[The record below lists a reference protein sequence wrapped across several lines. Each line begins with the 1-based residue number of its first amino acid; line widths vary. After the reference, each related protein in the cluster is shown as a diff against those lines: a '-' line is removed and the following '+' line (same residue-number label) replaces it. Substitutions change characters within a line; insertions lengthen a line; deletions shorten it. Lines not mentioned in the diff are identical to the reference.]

1 MAGMISPE
9 RNWAPKLGAFPAGLL
24 LRISVRP
31 GRAVQDD
38 GVHGECPK
46 DGDCGAKLPA
56 HPQRDG
62 GFDGHCNQDGSPM
75 PRGDDGLRVAR
86 RGSETTVTDLGKSE
100 AGWCSHPASLFLAYL
115 LTAALGSSST
125 SFGAVRSIS
134 SSGTTLDFVMWR

>member
-46 DGDCGAKLPA
+46 DGDCGAKLAA
-56 HPQRDG
+56 HPQGDG
-62 GFDGHCNQDGSPM
+62 GFDGHCNQDGSRM
-75 PRGDDGLRVAR
+75 PRVTIARGSPRVAQKR
-86 RGSETTVTDLGKSE
+86 
-100 AGWCSHPASLFLAYL
+100 PL
-115 LTAALGSSST
+115 LTSGGAKPGGVLT
-125 SFGAVRSIS
+125 RLRSFWP
-134 SSGTTLDFVMWR
+134 TY